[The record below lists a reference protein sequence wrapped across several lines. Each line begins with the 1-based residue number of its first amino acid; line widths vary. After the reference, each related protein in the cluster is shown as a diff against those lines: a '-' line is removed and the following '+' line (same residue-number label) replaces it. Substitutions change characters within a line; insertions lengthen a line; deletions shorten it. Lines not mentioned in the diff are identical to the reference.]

1 MLPLNQLDFS
11 RGHQLVTSWFP
22 IFIISAALNS
32 EEPDLHTYK
41 NTKTRK
47 RANAWWGFSSRLL
60 TRQGPHLTTSSKWVG
75 KPGGRTE
82 NVLLATHPLLSASWR
97 PFAPGFH
104 YKPGFANYLWRPEIV
119 QNTTYCIGK
128 IIHKAASI
136 KVCKP
141 VVNKYSGLRIPQLL
155 THYISSKVRLC
166 LYIQAVKLV
175 KHLYTLYTLWPSSR
189 EFDAFQINLP
199 LKISM
204 PAHPPASAG
213 F

>member
-1 MLPLNQLDFS
+1 M
-11 RGHQLVTSWFP
+11 
-22 IFIISAALNS
+22 
-32 EEPDLHTYK
+32 
-41 NTKTRK
+41 
-47 RANAWWGFSSRLL
+47 
-60 TRQGPHLTTSSKWVG
+60 
-75 KPGGRTE
+75 
-82 NVLLATHPLLSASWR
+82 
-97 PFAPGFH
+97 
-104 YKPGFANYLWRPEIV
+104 

-213 F
+213 FWTFQLENQMEKVSSLQIQWMERGLFNVSASAPTPFSFLSSHGRGRPPVFFDWRQIWKSLRERFCISYLDDRRLKIVKAVICHPKKEQNITNTM

>member
-1 MLPLNQLDFS
+1 MTPVLPLDQLDFS
-11 RGHQLVTSWFP
+11 LGHQLVTSWFP

-104 YKPGFANYLWRPEIV
+104 YKPGFANYLYGVLKLCRIQPIALAKSFTKR
-119 QNTTYCIGK
+119 Q
-128 IIHKAASI
+128 AS
-136 KVCKP
+136 KF
-141 VVNKYSGLRIPQLL
+141 VNL
-155 THYISSKVRLC
+155 
-166 LYIQAVKLV
+166 
-175 KHLYTLYTLWPSSR
+175 
-189 EFDAFQINLP
+189 
-199 LKISM
+199 
-204 PAHPPASAG
+204 
-213 F
+213 

>member
-1 MLPLNQLDFS
+1 M
-11 RGHQLVTSWFP
+11 
-22 IFIISAALNS
+22 
-32 EEPDLHTYK
+32 
-41 NTKTRK
+41 
-47 RANAWWGFSSRLL
+47 
-60 TRQGPHLTTSSKWVG
+60 
-75 KPGGRTE
+75 
-82 NVLLATHPLLSASWR
+82 
-97 PFAPGFH
+97 
-104 YKPGFANYLWRPEIV
+104 

-141 VVNKYSGLRIPQLL
+141 VVNKYSGPRITQLL

-175 KHLYTLYTLWPSSR
+175 KHVYTLYTLWPSSR

-204 PAHPPASAG
+204 PAHPRLQQDFEHFSWKIKWKKSLLFKSNGWRGLFNVSASALTP
-213 F
+213 FSFISRPWSPTCLLRLTSDLKKSERAFLH